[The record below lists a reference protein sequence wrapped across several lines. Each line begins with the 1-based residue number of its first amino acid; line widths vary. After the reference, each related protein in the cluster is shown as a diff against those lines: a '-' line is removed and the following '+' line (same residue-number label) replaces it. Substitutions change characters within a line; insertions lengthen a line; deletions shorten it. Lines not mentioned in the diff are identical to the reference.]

1 MLNERVPNIEVAN
14 IATEICCILFLMTL
28 FLALLLK
35 RNRNLPLRFIM
46 LIFAGELVAL
56 ITDVLFRMFAQ
67 ARPVAAA
74 LYADYVISFLASVF
88 LVTVFT
94 YYFFARFAE
103 AGTLKVSVPVRWGV
117 LIYALFISLLFLSSV
132 WTGWF
137 FYIDFAGKLTY
148 TEWFIWLI
156 YLFIPLAI
164 YDVFVI
170 LRHRKIL
177 RPAETGVMLFYIIL
191 PVAALLIDIR
201 FSTVTAHIALTL
213 DACMLYTYV
222 DAQQERKLANTR
234 SELAEMH
241 LNSMVSQ
248 INPHFL
254 YNTLG
259 SIESLMAD
267 RPDEARQLMSDFSEY
282 LGGNYVDLTKQPM
295 IPFQKELEH
304 VDHYLAIQQVRFPN
318 LNVEFDIKTT
328 DFQVPALSL
337 QPLVENAVKHGICR
351 VRKSE
356 GTVTVSSEERGG
368 NYLIRVEDDGA
379 GFDPSAPLSD
389 DRPHIGIENVTRR
402 LELLCG
408 GTLSIHSHPGAGTI
422 ATITIPKGGTKH

>member
-1 MLNERVPNIEVAN
+1 MLNERVPNMEVAN

-35 RNRNLPLRFIM
+35 RTRNLPLRFIM
-46 LIFAGELVAL
+46 LIFAAELVAL
-56 ITDVLFRMFAQ
+56 TSDVLFRMFAP

-74 LYADYVISFLASVF
+74 LYADYVISFLSSVF

-103 AGTLKVSVPVRWGV
+103 KGTLKVSVPVRWGV
-117 LIYALFISLLFLSSV
+117 LIYAIAFSLLFLSSV

-137 FYIDFAGKLTY
+137 FYVDFAGKLTY

-164 YDVFVI
+164 YDIFVI
-170 LRHRKIL
+170 LWHRKIL
-177 RPAETGVMLFYIIL
+177 GPADTAVMLFYIVLPIL
-191 PVAALLIDIR
+191 ALLIDLR
-201 FSTVTAHIALTL
+201 FSTVTTHIALTL

-222 DAQQERKLANTR
+222 DSQQERKLANTR
-234 SELAEMH
+234 SELAEIH

-259 SIESLMAD
+259 SIESLMVD

-304 VDHYLAIQQVRFPN
+304 VDHYLAIQKVRFPN
-318 LNVEFDIKTT
+318 LNVEFDIRTT

-351 VRKSE
+351 KRKSE
-356 GTVTVSSEERGG
+356 GTVTVSSKETEHD
-368 NYLIRVEDDGA
+368 YVIRVVDDGA
-379 GFDPSAPLSD
+379 GFDSTVPLPD
-389 DRPHIGIENVTRR
+389 DRPHVGIENVTRR
-402 LELLCG
+402 LELLCN
-408 GTLSIHSHPGAGTI
+408 GTLAVHSQPGAGTV
-422 ATITIPKGGTKH
+422 ATITIPKGGTKQ

>member
-1 MLNERVPNIEVAN
+1 MLDEKMPTIEVAN
-14 IATEICCILFLMTL
+14 IATETCCILFLLTL

-35 RNRNLPLRFIM
+35 RTRTLPLRFIM

-56 ITDVLFRMFAQ
+56 ISDVLFRLLAPV
-67 ARPVAAA
+67 RPIAAV
-74 LYADYVISFLASVF
+74 LYADYIISFLASVF
-88 LVTVFT
+88 LATVFT

-103 AGTLKVSVPVRWGV
+103 KGTLKVSVPVRWGV
-117 LIYALFISLLFLSSV
+117 LAYAVFISLLFLSSV

-137 FYIDFAGKLTY
+137 FYVDFAGKLTY

-156 YLFIPLAI
+156 YLFVPLAI
-164 YDVFVI
+164 YDIFVI

-177 RPAETGVMLFYIIL
+177 GPADTAVMLFYIVLPIL
-191 PVAALLIDIR
+191 ALVADLR
-201 FSTVTAHIALTL
+201 FSTVTTHIALTL

-222 DAQQERKLANTR
+222 DSQQERKLAYTR

-254 YNTLG
+254 YNTLS

-267 RPDEARQLMSDFSEY
+267 RPDDARQLMSDFSEY
-282 LGGNYVDLTKQPM
+282 LGGNYVNLTKEPL
-295 IPFQKELEH
+295 IPFEKELEH
-304 VDHYLAIQQVRFPN
+304 VEHYLAIQQVRFPN
-318 LNVEFDIKTT
+318 LKVEYDIKAT
-328 DFQVPALSL
+328 DFQIPALSL

-356 GTVTVSSEERGG
+356 GAVKVTSKETAHG
-368 NYLIRVEDDGA
+368 YIIWVEDNGA
-379 GFDPSAPLSD
+379 GFDPTAPLSD
-389 DRPHIGIENVTRR
+389 DRPHVGIENVTRR

-408 GTLSIHSHPGAGTI
+408 GTLSIHSRPGAGTV
-422 ATITIPKGGTKH
+422 ATITIPKGGTKQ